1 MSGTVERTD
10 DFAGGTDVFRTDT
23 LELPVDSQSPG
34 VPSVGCTLR
43 YSLAVTGDSESDDD
57 GLVLLIS
64 YKILL
69 DITGTSEQAV
79 FKLTEDALLAL
90 VSSTTYCYQ
99 TKDTRSQHLT

>member
-1 MSGTVERTD
+1 M
-10 DFAGGTDVFRTDT
+10 
-23 LELPVDSQSPG
+23 DSESPG

-69 DITGTSEQAV
+69 DITGSSEQAV
-79 FKLTEDALLAL
+79 FKLTEDTLLAL

-99 TKDTRSQHLT
+99 TKRHEKPAFHLKTNNLRTTMYTR